1 MILRIAFWLALAL
14 AAALGIYGTRP
25 PAALGADAAV
35 DQFSATRAIAHLS
48 HFAAVPHPRGSAAN
62 AQSRDY
68 LAATLRDLGATVRV
82 EETVGRTK
90 HRKVVREGRVQNIV
104 ASLPGKDRGRGLMLV
119 AHYDSVPT
127 GPGAADDGAG
137 VVCILETLR
146 ALRAGPPLA
155 NDLLVLLTDGE
166 ETGLLGAAGFVAAH
180 PDLSRQVGVVIN
192 LEARGT
198 SGPALMFE
206 TSEQNGWLIPQFAR
220 AAPRPMASSLMYS
233 VYRLMP
239 NDTDLTELKRTG
251 VGAFNFAF
259 TETVRNYHAASDTVE
274 HLDPR
279 SVQHMGMNVL
289 GLARHLGN
297 LPLTGVKK
305 PDCIYFNWLGRCLI
319 FYPIWVAWILSVI
332 TFALLL
338 GAFVLGQRRGLM
350 RWSALSLG
358 AFFLLFLSI
367 SGGMWVIWLMLRPV
381 IGQPLQLGDTLGNQ
395 LVFLGLVVLGFAV
408 GSASMAALSTKL
420 GARTLAGGL
429 LLVAAVLTTI
439 LIFLMPGASYLLQW
453 PTLLGAGSLLLGLR
467 ARTAA
472 GNAGWAVLAALPVI
486 LLLAPL
492 FYLFFVNLGLN
503 QASLVATALL
513 LTLLL
518 ATAWPLFDF
527 IYRPRRGLTLACAIA
542 ALLLI
547 VGGVLLSR
555 LTTEQEAAV
564 RQGTRKILPLAL
576 STSNDPRR

>member
-1 MILRIAFWLALAL
+1 M

-48 HFAAVPHPRGSAAN
+48 HFASVPHPRGSAAN

-68 LAATLRDLGATVRV
+68 LIATLRDLGATVRV
-82 EETVGRTK
+82 EETVGRTIHK
-90 HRKVVREGRVQNIV
+90 KVVQEGRVQNIV
-104 ASLPGKDRGRGLMLV
+104 ATLPGQERGRGVMLV

-137 VVCILETLR
+137 VVSILETLR

-166 ETGLLGAAGFVAAH
+166 EAGLLGAAGFVAAH
-180 PDLSRQVGVVIN
+180 SDLARQVGVVIN

-198 SGPALMFE
+198 SGPALIFE
-206 TSEQNGWLIPQFAR
+206 TSEQNGWLIPEFAR
-220 AAPRPMASSLMYS
+220 AAPRPLASSLMYS

-259 TETVRNYHAASDTVE
+259 TETVRNYHASSDTVE
-274 HLDPR
+274 NLDPR
-279 SVQHMGMNVL
+279 SVQHMGVNVL
-289 GLARHLGN
+289 GLVRHLGN
-297 LPLTGVKK
+297 LPLTEVKQS
-305 PDCIYFNWLGRCLI
+305 DCIYFNWLGQRLV
-319 FYPIWVAWILSVI
+319 FYPVGVAWILSAV
-332 TFALLL
+332 TFTLLF
-338 GAFVLGQRRGLM
+338 GAFVIGQRRGLM

-358 AFFLLFLSI
+358 AFFILFLSI
-367 SGGMWVIWLMLRPV
+367 SGGMLVVWLLLRAV
-381 IGQPLQLGDTLGNQ
+381 IGDPLQLGDTLGNQ
-395 LVFLGLVVLGFAV
+395 LLFLGLVVLAFAL
-408 GSASMAALSTKL
+408 GSAIMSALSAKL
-420 GARTLAGGL
+420 GARTLAAGL
-429 LLVAAVLTTI
+429 LLVAAILTTI
-439 LIFLMPGASYLLQW
+439 LILLLPGASYLLQW
-453 PTLLGAGSLLLGLR
+453 PALLGAGSLLLGLR

-472 GNAGWAVLAALPVI
+472 GNAGWAVLAALPVV

-492 FYLFFVNLGLN
+492 FYLFFANLGLS
-503 QASLVATALL
+503 QVSLLATALL

-527 IYRPRRGLTLACAIA
+527 IYRPRRAMTLACAIA

-555 LTTEQEAAV
+555 LTNDRERAAD
-564 RQGTRKILPLAL
+564 QGTRKILPLAL